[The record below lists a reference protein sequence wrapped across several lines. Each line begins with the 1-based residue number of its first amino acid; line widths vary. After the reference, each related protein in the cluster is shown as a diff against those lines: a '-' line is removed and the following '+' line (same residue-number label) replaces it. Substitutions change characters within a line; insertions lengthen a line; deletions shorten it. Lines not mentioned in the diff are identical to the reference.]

1 MGSAAG
7 EEAETGL
14 GMARPVPILVFTP
27 VALAPRRSRAHTK
40 AMSHSE
46 ESTSIPVR
54 PVFDTLPSYAAGKPP
69 APVEGLTRYKLSSN
83 ENPLGPVPEVA
94 RVLAEFDAVHRYPD
108 PLSTALRT
116 ALAGQLGVDA
126 EDIVTGAGSLG
137 ALNQIIKTFAGVNAD
152 GVQDEVIYAWRSF
165 EAYPILVGIMG
176 ARSVQV
182 PNLPN
187 GAHDLDAMAAAV
199 TDRTRLILVCTPN
212 NPTGPAVTESQIR
225 SFLAKVPATVP
236 VVIDE
241 AYFEFCAAS
250 SIPEGEEP
258 PLNGL
263 DIYRDY
269 PNVIILRTFS
279 KAQGLAGLRVGYS
292 ISHPQITRHLRVAA
306 TPFAVSAL
314 AERAAVASIEHR
326 EAVMERVSHIVAERE
341 RVTARLR
348 ELGYEFPS
356 TYANF
361 VWLPLGE
368 RTGDFVDLMN
378 RNALSVRAFGSEG
391 VRVSIGEIEA
401 NDRFLSLCE
410 LFAQE
415 S

>member
-1 MGSAAG
+1 
-7 EEAETGL
+7 
-14 GMARPVPILVFTP
+14 
-27 VALAPRRSRAHTK
+27 
-40 AMSHSE
+40 MSHSE

-314 AERAAVASIEHR
+314 AERAAVASIEHQ
-326 EAVMERVSHIVAERE
+326 EAVMERVRHIVAERE

-368 RTGDFVDLMN
+368 RTGEFVDLMD

-391 VRVSIGEIEA
+391 VRVSIGEVEA

-410 LFAQE
+410 LFAQK

>member
-1 MGSAAG
+1 MSQSAEHAN
-7 EEAETGL
+7 
-14 GMARPVPILVFTP
+14 
-27 VALAPRRSRAHTK
+27 
-40 AMSHSE
+40 
-46 ESTSIPVR
+46 IPVR
-54 PVFDTLPSYAAGKPP
+54 PVFNTLPSYAAGKPP
-69 APVEGLTRYKLSSN
+69 APVEGLTQYKLSSN

-94 RVLAEFDAVHRYPD
+94 RVIAEFATAHRYPD
-108 PLSTALRT
+108 PLSTALRHKLS
-116 ALAGQLGVDA
+116 ARLGVDA
-126 EDIVTGAGSLG
+126 DDIVTGAGSLG
-137 ALNQIIKTFAGVNAD
+137 ALNQILKTFAGVNAD

-182 PNLPN
+182 PNLPD
-187 GAHDLDAMAAAV
+187 GAHDLDAMATAI

-225 SFLAKVPATVP
+225 AFLEKVPAHIP

-250 SIPEGEEP
+250 TVPKGEEA
-258 PLNGL
+258 PLNGM

-269 PNVIILRTFS
+269 ENVIILRTFS

-292 ISHPQITRHLRVAA
+292 VSHPQITQHLRVAA
-306 TPFAVSAL
+306 TPFAVTAL
-314 AERAAVASIEHR
+314 AEAAAIASIEH
-326 EAVMERVSHIVAERE
+326 EGAVMERVSHLVAERE

-348 ELGYEFPS
+348 ELGYDFPS

-368 RTGDFVDLMN
+368 RTGEFVQLMAEH
-378 RNALSVRAFGSEG
+378 ALSVRAFGTEG
-391 VRVSIGEIEA
+391 VRVSIGEVEA

-410 LFAQE
+410 VFVKGL
-415 S
+415 

>member
-314 AERAAVASIEHR
+314 AERAAVASIEHQ
-326 EAVMERVSHIVAERE
+326 EAVMARVRHIVAERE

-368 RTGDFVDLMN
+368 RTGEFVDLMN

-415 S
+415 G

>member
-1 MGSAAG
+1 M
-7 EEAETGL
+7 
-14 GMARPVPILVFTP
+14 GMARPVPMLVFTP
-27 VALAPRRSRAHTK
+27 IALAPRRSRAHTK

-46 ESTSIPVR
+46 EPTSIPVR

-137 ALNQIIKTFAGVNAD
+137 ALNQILKTFAGVNAD

-250 SIPEGEEP
+250 SIPKGEEP

-314 AERAAVASIEHR
+314 AERAAVASIEHQ
-326 EAVMERVSHIVAERE
+326 EAVMARVSHIVAERE

-348 ELGYEFPS
+348 ELGYEFPG

-368 RTGDFVDLMN
+368 RTGEFVDLMN

-415 S
+415 G

>member
-1 MGSAAG
+1 
-7 EEAETGL
+7 
-14 GMARPVPILVFTP
+14 MARPVPILVFTP

-40 AMSHSE
+40 TMSHSE

-314 AERAAVASIEHR
+314 AERAAVASIEHQ

-348 ELGYEFPS
+348 ELGYEFPG

-361 VWLPLGE
+361 AWLPLGE

-391 VRVSIGEIEA
+391 VRVSIGEVEA

-415 S
+415 G

>member
-1 MGSAAG
+1 M
-7 EEAETGL
+7 
-14 GMARPVPILVFTP
+14 GMAHPVPMLVFTP
-27 VALAPRRSRAHTK
+27 VALAPRRSRTHTK

-69 APVEGLTRYKLSSN
+69 VPVDGLTRYKLSSN

-137 ALNQIIKTFAGVNAD
+137 ALNQILKTFAGVNAD

-182 PNLPN
+182 PNLPD

-199 TDRTRLILVCTPN
+199 TDCTRLILVCTPN

-314 AERAAVASIEHR
+314 AERAAVASIEHQ

-368 RTGDFVDLMN
+368 RTGEFVDLMN

-391 VRVSIGEIEA
+391 VRVSIGEVEA

-415 S
+415 D

>member
-1 MGSAAG
+1 M
-7 EEAETGL
+7 
-14 GMARPVPILVFTP
+14 GMARPVPMLVFTP

-46 ESTSIPVR
+46 EPTSIPVR

-137 ALNQIIKTFAGVNAD
+137 ALNQILKTFAGVNAD

-314 AERAAVASIEHR
+314 AERAAVASIEHQ
-326 EAVMERVSHIVAERE
+326 EAVMARVRHIVAERE

-368 RTGDFVDLMN
+368 RTGEFVDLMN
-378 RNALSVRAFGSEG
+378 RNALSVRAFGSGG
-391 VRVSIGEIEA
+391 VRVSIGEVEA

-415 S
+415 G

>member
-1 MGSAAG
+1 M
-7 EEAETGL
+7 
-14 GMARPVPILVFTP
+14 GMAHPVPMLVFTP
-27 VALAPRRSRAHTK
+27 VALAPRRSRTHTK

-69 APVEGLTRYKLSSN
+69 VPVDGLTRYKLSSN

-137 ALNQIIKTFAGVNAD
+137 ALNQILKTFAGVNAD

-182 PNLPN
+182 PNLPD

-314 AERAAVASIEHR
+314 AERAAVASIEHQ

-348 ELGYEFPS
+348 ELGYEFPG

-368 RTGDFVDLMN
+368 RTGEFVDLMN

-391 VRVSIGEIEA
+391 VRVSIGEVEA

-415 S
+415 G

>member
-1 MGSAAG
+1 M
-7 EEAETGL
+7 
-14 GMARPVPILVFTP
+14 GMARPVPMLVFTP
-27 VALAPRRSRAHTK
+27 IALAPRRSRTHTK

-69 APVEGLTRYKLSSN
+69 VPVDGLTRYKLSSN

-176 ARSVQV
+176 ACSVQV

-187 GAHDLDAMAAAV
+187 GAHDLDAMATAV

-314 AERAAVASIEHR
+314 AERAAVASIEHQ
-326 EAVMERVSHIVAERE
+326 EAVMARVRHIVAERE

-348 ELGYEFPS
+348 ELGYEFPG

-391 VRVSIGEIEA
+391 VRVSIGEVEA

-415 S
+415 G

>member
-1 MGSAAG
+1 MSQSAEHAN
-7 EEAETGL
+7 
-14 GMARPVPILVFTP
+14 
-27 VALAPRRSRAHTK
+27 
-40 AMSHSE
+40 
-46 ESTSIPVR
+46 IPVR
-54 PVFDTLPSYAAGKPP
+54 PVFNTLPSYAAGKPP
-69 APVEGLTRYKLSSN
+69 TPVEGLTQYKLSSN

-94 RVLAEFDAVHRYPD
+94 RVLAEFATAHRYPD
-108 PLSTALRT
+108 PLSTALRQKLS
-116 ALAGQLGVDA
+116 ARLGVDA
-126 EDIVTGAGSLG
+126 DDIVTGAGSLG
-137 ALNQIIKTFAGVNAD
+137 ALNQILKTFAGVNAD

-176 ARSVQV
+176 ARSV
-182 PNLPN
+182 
-187 GAHDLDAMAAAV
+187 H
-199 TDRTRLILVCTPN
+199 N

-225 SFLAKVPATVP
+225 AFLAKVPAHIP

-250 SIPEGEEP
+250 TVPEGEEP

-269 PNVIILRTFS
+269 ENVIILRTFS

-292 ISHPQITRHLRVAA
+292 ISHPQITQHLRVAA
-306 TPFAVSAL
+306 TPFAVTAL
-314 AERAAVASIEHR
+314 AEAAAIASIEH
-326 EAVMERVSHIVAERE
+326 EDVVMQRVSHLVSERE

-368 RTGDFVDLMN
+368 RTGEFVQLMAEH
-378 RNALSVRAFGSEG
+378 ALSVRAFGTEG
-391 VRVSIGEIEA
+391 VRVSIGEVEA

-410 LFAQE
+410 VFAKGL
-415 S
+415 

>member
-1 MGSAAG
+1 MSQSAEHAN
-7 EEAETGL
+7 
-14 GMARPVPILVFTP
+14 
-27 VALAPRRSRAHTK
+27 
-40 AMSHSE
+40 
-46 ESTSIPVR
+46 IPVR

-83 ENPLGPVPEVA
+83 ENPLGPVPAVA

-116 ALAGQLGVDA
+116 ALAEQLGVDA

-137 ALNQIIKTFAGVNAD
+137 ALNQIIKTFAGVEAD
-152 GVQDEVIYAWRSF
+152 GGQNEVIYAWRSF

-241 AYFEFCAAS
+241 AYFEFCAVS

-314 AERAAVASIEHR
+314 AERAAVASIEHQD
-326 EAVMERVSHIVAERE
+326 AVMERVKHIVAERE

-368 RTGDFVDLMN
+368 RTGEFVDLMN

-391 VRVSIGEIEA
+391 VRVSIGEVEA

-410 LFAQE
+410 LIAQE
-415 S
+415 G

>member
-1 MGSAAG
+1 M
-7 EEAETGL
+7 
-14 GMARPVPILVFTP
+14 GMAHPVPMLVFTP
-27 VALAPRRSRAHTK
+27 VALAPRRSRTHTK

-69 APVEGLTRYKLSSN
+69 VPVDGLTRYKLSSN

-176 ARSVQV
+176 ACSVQV

-187 GAHDLDAMAAAV
+187 GAHDLDAMATAV

-314 AERAAVASIEHR
+314 AERAAVASIEHQ

-368 RTGDFVDLMN
+368 RTGEFVDLMN

-391 VRVSIGEIEA
+391 VRVSIGEVEA

-415 S
+415 G

>member
-1 MGSAAG
+1 M
-7 EEAETGL
+7 

-137 ALNQIIKTFAGVNAD
+137 ALNQILKTFAGVNAD

-182 PNLPN
+182 PNLPD

-314 AERAAVASIEHR
+314 AERAAVASIEHQ
-326 EAVMERVSHIVAERE
+326 EAVMARVSHIVAERE

-368 RTGDFVDLMN
+368 RTGEFVDLMD
-378 RNALSVRAFGSEG
+378 RNALSVRAFGTEG
-391 VRVSIGEIEA
+391 VRVSIGEVEA

-410 LFAQE
+410 LFAQK

>member
-1 MGSAAG
+1 MRRRRPAWGY
-7 EEAETGL
+7 TY
-14 GMARPVPILVFTP
+14 PVPMLVFTP

-46 ESTSIPVR
+46 ESTSIPAR

-94 RVLAEFDAVHRYPD
+94 RVLAEFDTVHRYPD

-137 ALNQIIKTFAGVNAD
+137 ALNQILKTFAGVNAD

-314 AERAAVASIEHR
+314 AERAAVASIKHQ
-326 EAVMERVSHIVAERE
+326 EAVMARVRHIVAERE

-368 RTGDFVDLMN
+368 RTGEFVDLMN

-391 VRVSIGEIEA
+391 VRVSIGEVEA

-410 LFAQE
+410 LFAQK

>member
-1 MGSAAG
+1 M
-7 EEAETGL
+7 
-14 GMARPVPILVFTP
+14 GMARPVPMLVFTP

-46 ESTSIPVR
+46 EPTSIPVR

-182 PNLPN
+182 PNLPD

-314 AERAAVASIEHR
+314 AERAAVASIEHQ
-326 EAVMERVSHIVAERE
+326 EAVMARVRHIVAERE

-348 ELGYEFPS
+348 ELGYEFPG

-391 VRVSIGEIEA
+391 VRVSIGEVEA

-415 S
+415 G

>member
-1 MGSAAG
+1 M
-7 EEAETGL
+7 
-14 GMARPVPILVFTP
+14 GMARPVPMLVFTP

-46 ESTSIPVR
+46 EPTSIPVR

-137 ALNQIIKTFAGVNAD
+137 ALNQILKTFAGVNAD

-182 PNLPN
+182 PNLPD

-314 AERAAVASIEHR
+314 AERAAVASIEHQ
-326 EAVMERVSHIVAERE
+326 EAVMARVRHIVAERE

-348 ELGYEFPS
+348 ELGYEFPG

-391 VRVSIGEIEA
+391 VRVSIGEVEA

-415 S
+415 G

>member
-1 MGSAAG
+1 
-7 EEAETGL
+7 
-14 GMARPVPILVFTP
+14 
-27 VALAPRRSRAHTK
+27 
-40 AMSHSE
+40 MSHSE

-69 APVEGLTRYKLSSN
+69 VPVDGLTRYKLSSN

-137 ALNQIIKTFAGVNAD
+137 ALNQILKTFAGVNAD

-182 PNLPN
+182 PNLPD

-314 AERAAVASIEHR
+314 AERAAVASIEHQ

-348 ELGYEFPS
+348 ELGYEFPG

-368 RTGDFVDLMN
+368 RTGEFVDLMN

-415 S
+415 G

>member
-1 MGSAAG
+1 MGSPAG
-7 EEAETGL
+7 EVAETGL
-14 GMARPVPILVFTP
+14 GMARPVPMLVFTP

-187 GAHDLDAMAAAV
+187 GAHDLDAMATAV

-314 AERAAVASIEHR
+314 AERAAVASIEHQ
-326 EAVMERVSHIVAERE
+326 EAVMVRVRHIVAERE

-348 ELGYEFPS
+348 ELGYEFPG

-391 VRVSIGEIEA
+391 VRVSIGEVEA

-415 S
+415 G

>member
-69 APVEGLTRYKLSSN
+69 VPVDGLTRYKLSSN

-137 ALNQIIKTFAGVNAD
+137 ALNQILKTFAGVNAD

-182 PNLPN
+182 PNLPD

-314 AERAAVASIEHR
+314 AERAAVASIEHQ

-348 ELGYEFPS
+348 ELGYEFPG

-368 RTGDFVDLMN
+368 RTGEFVDLMN

-415 S
+415 G

>member
-1 MGSAAG
+1 M
-7 EEAETGL
+7 
-14 GMARPVPILVFTP
+14 GMARPVPMLVFTP

-46 ESTSIPVR
+46 EPTSIPVR

-137 ALNQIIKTFAGVNAD
+137 ALNQILKTFAGVNAD

-182 PNLPN
+182 PNLPD

-314 AERAAVASIEHR
+314 AERAAVASIEHQ
-326 EAVMERVSHIVAERE
+326 EAVMARVRHIVAERE

-348 ELGYEFPS
+348 ELGYEFPG

-368 RTGDFVDLMN
+368 QTGEFVDLMN

-391 VRVSIGEIEA
+391 VRVSIGEVEA

-415 S
+415 G

>member
-27 VALAPRRSRAHTK
+27 VALAPRRSRAHTE

-46 ESTSIPVR
+46 ESASIPVR

-176 ARSVQV
+176 ARSVQI

-314 AERAAVASIEHR
+314 AERAAVASIEHQ

-368 RTGDFVDLMN
+368 RTGEFVDLMN

-391 VRVSIGEIEA
+391 VRVSIGEVEA

-410 LFAQE
+410 LFAQKG
-415 S
+415 

>member
-1 MGSAAG
+1 M
-7 EEAETGL
+7 
-14 GMARPVPILVFTP
+14 LVFAP
-27 VALAPRRSRAHTK
+27 VELAPQRPRGHTGT
-40 AMSHSE
+40 MSQSAEHAN
-46 ESTSIPVR
+46 IPVR

-69 APVEGLTRYKLSSN
+69 APVDGLTRYKLSSN
-83 ENPLGPVPEVA
+83 ENPLGPVPAVV

-116 ALAGQLGVDA
+116 ALAEQLGVDA

-137 ALNQIIKTFAGVNAD
+137 ALNQIIKTFAGVEAD
-152 GVQDEVIYAWRSF
+152 GGQNEVIYAWRSF

-225 SFLAKVPATVP
+225 AFLAKVPATVP

-241 AYFEFCAAS
+241 AYFEFCAVS

-292 ISHPQITRHLRVAA
+292 ISHPQITRHLRVAV

-314 AERAAVASIEHR
+314 AERAAVASIEHQD
-326 EAVMERVSHIVAERE
+326 AVMERVKHIVAERE

-368 RTGDFVDLMN
+368 RTGEFVDLMN

-391 VRVSIGEIEA
+391 VRVSIGEVEA

-410 LFAQE
+410 LYAQKG
-415 S
+415 

>member
-1 MGSAAG
+1 M
-7 EEAETGL
+7 
-14 GMARPVPILVFTP
+14 GMARPVPMLVFTP

-46 ESTSIPVR
+46 EPTSIPVR

-69 APVEGLTRYKLSSN
+69 VPVDGLTRYKLSSN

-137 ALNQIIKTFAGVNAD
+137 ALNQILKTFAGVNAD

-182 PNLPN
+182 PNLPD

-241 AYFEFCAAS
+241 AYFEFCVAS

-314 AERAAVASIEHR
+314 AERAAVASIEHQ
-326 EAVMERVSHIVAERE
+326 EAVMERVRHIVAERE

-391 VRVSIGEIEA
+391 VRVSIGEVEA

-415 S
+415 G

>member
-1 MGSAAG
+1 MSQSAEHAN
-7 EEAETGL
+7 
-14 GMARPVPILVFTP
+14 F
-27 VALAPRRSRAHTK
+27 
-40 AMSHSE
+40 
-46 ESTSIPVR
+46 PVR

-83 ENPLGPVPEVA
+83 ENPLGPVPAVA
-94 RVLAEFDAVHRYPD
+94 RVLAGFDAVHRYPD

-116 ALAGQLGVDA
+116 ALAEQLGVDA

-137 ALNQIIKTFAGVNAD
+137 ALNQIIKTFAGVEAD
-152 GVQDEVIYAWRSF
+152 GGQNEVIYAWRSF

-241 AYFEFCAAS
+241 AYFEFCAVS

-263 DIYRDY
+263 DINSDY

-314 AERAAVASIEHR
+314 AERAAVASIEHQD
-326 EAVMERVSHIVAERE
+326 AVMERVKHIVAERE

-368 RTGDFVDLMN
+368 RTGEFVDLMN

-391 VRVSIGEIEA
+391 VRVSIGEVEA

-410 LFAQE
+410 LFAQKG
-415 S
+415 

>member
-1 MGSAAG
+1 
-7 EEAETGL
+7 
-14 GMARPVPILVFTP
+14 
-27 VALAPRRSRAHTK
+27 
-40 AMSHSE
+40 MSHSE

-314 AERAAVASIEHR
+314 AERAAVASIEHQ

-348 ELGYEFPS
+348 ELGYEFPG

-391 VRVSIGEIEA
+391 VRVSIGEVEA

-410 LFAQE
+410 IFAQE
-415 S
+415 G

>member
-1 MGSAAG
+1 
-7 EEAETGL
+7 
-14 GMARPVPILVFTP
+14 
-27 VALAPRRSRAHTK
+27 
-40 AMSHSE
+40 MSHSE

-187 GAHDLDAMAAAV
+187 GAHDLDAMATAV

-314 AERAAVASIEHR
+314 AERAAVASIEHQ

-348 ELGYEFPS
+348 ELGYEFPG

-391 VRVSIGEIEA
+391 VRVSIGEVEA
-401 NDRFLSLCE
+401 NNRFLSLCE

-415 S
+415 G

>member
-1 MGSAAG
+1 M
-7 EEAETGL
+7 
-14 GMARPVPILVFTP
+14 GMARPVPMLVFTP

-46 ESTSIPVR
+46 EPTSIPVR

-137 ALNQIIKTFAGVNAD
+137 ALNQILKTFAGVNAD

-187 GAHDLDAMAAAV
+187 GAHDLDAMAAAI

-225 SFLAKVPATVP
+225 AFLAKVPATVP

-314 AERAAVASIEHR
+314 AERAAVASIEHQ
-326 EAVMERVSHIVAERE
+326 EAVMARVSHIVAERE

-348 ELGYEFPS
+348 ELGYEFPG

-368 RTGDFVDLMN
+368 RTGEFVDLMN

-415 S
+415 G

>member
-1 MGSAAG
+1 M
-7 EEAETGL
+7 
-14 GMARPVPILVFTP
+14 GMARPVPMLVFTP
-27 VALAPRRSRAHTK
+27 VALAPRCSRAHTK

-182 PNLPN
+182 PNLPD

-314 AERAAVASIEHR
+314 AERAAVASIEHQ
-326 EAVMERVSHIVAERE
+326 EAVMARVSHIVAERE

-368 RTGDFVDLMN
+368 RTGEFVDLMN

-415 S
+415 G

>member
-1 MGSAAG
+1 MSQSAAH
-7 EEAETGL
+7 AN
-14 GMARPVPILVFTP
+14 
-27 VALAPRRSRAHTK
+27 
-40 AMSHSE
+40 
-46 ESTSIPVR
+46 IPVR

-83 ENPLGPVPEVA
+83 ENPLGPVPAVA
-94 RVLAEFDAVHRYPD
+94 RVL
-108 PLSTALRT
+108 
-116 ALAGQLGVDA
+116 
-126 EDIVTGAGSLG
+126 AGSLG
-137 ALNQIIKTFAGVNAD
+137 ALNQIIKTFAGVEAD
-152 GVQDEVIYAWRSF
+152 GGQNEVIYAWRSF

-241 AYFEFCAAS
+241 AYFEFCAVS

-314 AERAAVASIEHR
+314 AERAAVASIEHQD
-326 EAVMERVSHIVAERE
+326 AVMERVKHIVAERE

-368 RTGDFVDLMN
+368 RTGEFVDLMN

-391 VRVSIGEIEA
+391 VRVSIGEVEA

-410 LFAQE
+410 LIAQE
-415 S
+415 G

>member
-1 MGSAAG
+1 M
-7 EEAETGL
+7 
-14 GMARPVPILVFTP
+14 GMARPVPMLVFTP

-46 ESTSIPVR
+46 EPTSIPVR

-137 ALNQIIKTFAGVNAD
+137 ALNQILKTFAGVNAD

-187 GAHDLDAMAAAV
+187 GSHDLDAMAAAI

-225 SFLAKVPATVP
+225 AFLAKVPATVP

-314 AERAAVASIEHR
+314 AERAAVASIEHQ
-326 EAVMERVSHIVAERE
+326 EAVMARVRHIVAERE

-368 RTGDFVDLMN
+368 RTGEFVDLMN

-415 S
+415 G

>member
-27 VALAPRRSRAHTK
+27 VTLAPRRSRAHTK

-187 GAHDLDAMAAAV
+187 GAHDLDAMATAV

-314 AERAAVASIEHR
+314 AERAAVASIEHQ
-326 EAVMERVSHIVAERE
+326 EAVMARVRHIVAERE

-368 RTGDFVDLMN
+368 RTGEFVDLMN

-391 VRVSIGEIEA
+391 VRVSIGEVEA

-415 S
+415 G

>member
-1 MGSAAG
+1 MSQSAEHAN
-7 EEAETGL
+7 
-14 GMARPVPILVFTP
+14 
-27 VALAPRRSRAHTK
+27 
-40 AMSHSE
+40 
-46 ESTSIPVR
+46 IPVR
-54 PVFDTLPSYAAGKPP
+54 SVFNTLPSYAAGKPP
-69 APVEGLTRYKLSSN
+69 APVEGLTQYKLSSN

-94 RVLAEFDAVHRYPD
+94 RVLAEFASVHRYPD
-108 PLSTALRT
+108 PLSTALRQKLS
-116 ALAGQLGVDA
+116 ARLGVDA
-126 EDIVTGAGSLG
+126 DDIVTGAGSLG
-137 ALNQIIKTFAGVNAD
+137 ALNQILKTFAGVNAD

-182 PNLPN
+182 PNLPD
-187 GAHDLDAMAAAV
+187 GSHDLDAMAAAI

-225 SFLAKVPATVP
+225 AFLAKVPAHIP

-250 SIPEGEEP
+250 TVPEGEEA
-258 PLNGL
+258 PLNGM

-269 PNVIILRTFS
+269 ENVIILRTFS

-292 ISHPQITRHLRVAA
+292 ISHPQITQHLRVAA
-306 TPFAVSAL
+306 TPFAVTAL
-314 AERAAVASIEHR
+314 AEAAAIASIEH
-326 EAVMERVSHIVAERE
+326 EDAVMERVSHLVSERE

-348 ELGYEFPS
+348 ELGYDFPS

-368 RTGDFVDLMN
+368 RTSEFVQLMAEH
-378 RNALSVRAFGSEG
+378 ALSVRAFGTEG
-391 VRVSIGEIEA
+391 VRVSIGEVEA

-410 LFAQE
+410 VFAE
-415 S
+415 GL

>member
-1 MGSAAG
+1 MSQSAEHAN
-7 EEAETGL
+7 
-14 GMARPVPILVFTP
+14 F
-27 VALAPRRSRAHTK
+27 
-40 AMSHSE
+40 
-46 ESTSIPVR
+46 PVR

-69 APVEGLTRYKLSSN
+69 APVDGLTRYKLSSN
-83 ENPLGPVPEVA
+83 ENPLGPVPAVA

-116 ALAGQLGVDA
+116 ALAEQLGVDA

-137 ALNQIIKTFAGVNAD
+137 ALNQIIKTFAGVEAD
-152 GVQDEVIYAWRSF
+152 GGQNEVIYAWRSF

-241 AYFEFCAAS
+241 AYFEFCAVS

-263 DIYRDY
+263 GIYRDY

-314 AERAAVASIEHR
+314 AERAAVASIEHQD
-326 EAVMERVSHIVAERE
+326 AVMERVKHIVAERE

-368 RTGDFVDLMN
+368 RTGEFVDLMN

-391 VRVSIGEIEA
+391 VRVSIGEVEA

-410 LFAQE
+410 LFAQKG
-415 S
+415 

>member
-1 MGSAAG
+1 MGMG
-7 EEAETGL
+7 C
-14 GMARPVPILVFTP
+14 PVPMLVFTP

-46 ESTSIPVR
+46 EPTSIPVR

-137 ALNQIIKTFAGVNAD
+137 ALNQILKTFAGVNAD

-314 AERAAVASIEHR
+314 AERAAVASIKHQ
-326 EAVMERVSHIVAERE
+326 EAVMARVRHIVAERE

-368 RTGDFVDLMN
+368 RTGEFVDLMN

-391 VRVSIGEIEA
+391 VRVSIGEVEA

-410 LFAQE
+410 LFAQK